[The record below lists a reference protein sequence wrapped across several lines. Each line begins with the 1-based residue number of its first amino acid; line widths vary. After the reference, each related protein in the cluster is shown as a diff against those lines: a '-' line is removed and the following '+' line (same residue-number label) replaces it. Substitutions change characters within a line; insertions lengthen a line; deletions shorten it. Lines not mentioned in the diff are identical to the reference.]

1 MTALAARDVA
11 DVQDA
16 VRAGRVLPVA
26 GATKPALSGFAD
38 GVARLDVSGLRG
50 IVDYDP
56 GELTLTA
63 RAGTPVADVAAA
75 LADHGQHLP
84 FDPPL
89 AAAGATLG
97 GVVASGTSGPG
108 AFRHGGVRDFVIG
121 VRCVDGTG
129 RLVAGGGKVVKN
141 AAGFDLPK
149 LMVGSL
155 GRLGVLVEL
164 SFKVFPAPQAT
175 LTVAADVDPTDWRQ
189 SVAVLLAAQRAPA
202 ELDALDVAGGRVLL
216 RLAGARQPLAARA
229 ERLVAALP
237 VAATVLDDADAAG
250 VWRAAS
256 ELTWAARDQ
265 PLMRIPTTVHTVAQ
279 VAAAGARAGAE
290 VRLSLG
296 GNLTWVALP
305 DGDALVAFGDELRA
319 IGERG
324 VALRGA
330 DPRAALVGR
339 AGGGAFGARVRAA
352 LDPDDRFLEI

>member
-11 DVQDA
+11 DVRDA
-16 VRAGRVLPVA
+16 VRAGRVLPVG
-26 GATKPALSGFAD
+26 GATKPALSGVAD
-38 GVARLDVSGLRG
+38 GVAPLDVSGLRG
-50 IVDYDP
+50 ILDYDP

-97 GVVASGTSGPG
+97 GVVAAGTSGPG
-108 AFRHGGVRDFVIG
+108 ALRRGGVRDFVIG
-121 VRCVDGTG
+121 VRLVDGTG

-155 GRLGVLVEL
+155 GRLGVLVEV

-175 LTVAADVDPTDWRQ
+175 LTVAADVDPEDWGQ
-189 SVAVLLAAQRAPA
+189 AVDVLLVAQRAPI
-202 ELDALDVAGGRVLL
+202 ELDALDVAGGQVLL
-216 RLAGARQPLAARA
+216 RLAGAAPSLAARA

-237 VAATVLDDADAAG
+237 VPAAVLDDDAG
-250 VWRAAS
+250 PWRAAS
-256 ELTWAARDQ
+256 ELMWAAADR
-265 PLMRIPTTVHTVAQ
+265 PLVRVPTTVHTVPQ
-279 VAAAGARAGAE
+279 VAAAGARAGGE
-290 VRLSLG
+290 VRVSLG
-296 GNLTWVALP
+296 GNLAWAALP
-305 DGDALVAFGDELRA
+305 DGDGLAAFGDELRA
-319 IGERG
+319 IGARG
-324 VALRGA
+324 VALRGSHPRSALLGA
-330 DPRAALVGR
+330 D

>member
-26 GATKPALSGFAD
+26 GATKPALSGVAD
-38 GVARLDVSGLRG
+38 GVDPLDVSGLRG

-89 AAAGATLG
+89 AAAGATVG
-97 GVVASGTSGPG
+97 GVVASGTAGPG
-108 AFRHGGVRDFVIG
+108 AFRHGGVRDFIIG
-121 VRCVDGTG
+121 VRCIDGTG

-155 GRLGVLVEL
+155 GRLAVLVEV

-175 LTVAADVDPTDWRQ
+175 LTVAAEVDPADWRQ
-189 SVAVLLAAQRAPA
+189 AVEVLLAAQRTPV
-202 ELDALDVAGGRVLL
+202 ELEALDVADGQVLL
-216 RLAGARQPLAARA
+216 RLAGASEPLAARA

-237 VAATVLDDADAAG
+237 VAATVLSDDAD

-256 ELTWAARDQ
+256 ELTWAAPDR
-265 PLMRIPTTVHTVAQ
+265 PLVRVPTTVHSVPE
-279 VAAAGARAGAE
+279 VAAAGVRAGAD
-290 VRLSLG
+290 VRVSLG

-305 DGDALVAFGDELRA
+305 EGAEPAAFGDALHA
-319 IGERG
+319 IGVRG
-324 VALRGA
+324 VALRGTH
-330 DPRAALVGR
+330 PRAALLGGD

>member
-1 MTALAARDVA
+1 MTALAVRDVG

-26 GATKPALSGFAD
+26 GATKPALSGFAE

-50 IVDYDP
+50 VVDYDP

-75 LADHGQHLP
+75 LADHDQHLP

-89 AAAGATLG
+89 VAAGATVG

-108 AFRHGGVRDFVIG
+108 ALRHGGVRDFVIG
-121 VRCVDGTG
+121 VRCVDGRG

-155 GRLGVLVEL
+155 GRLGVLVEV

-175 LTVAADVDPTDWRQ
+175 LTVAADVDPGDWRQ
-189 SVAVLLAAQRAPA
+189 AVAVLLAAQRTPI

-216 RLAGARQPLAARA
+216 RLAGAAGPLAARA
-229 ERLVAALP
+229 ERLVEVLP
-237 VAATVLDDADAAG
+237 VPATVLGDDADL
-250 VWRAAS
+250 WRVAS
-256 ELTWAARDQ
+256 ELTWAARDR
-265 PLMRIPTTVHTVAQ
+265 PLVRIATTVHTMPE
-279 VAAAGARAGAE
+279 VAAAGVRAGAD
-290 VRLSLG
+290 VRVSLG
-296 GNLTWVALP
+296 GNLTWVALAN
-305 DGDALVAFGDELRA
+305 DEVLAAFDDELRA
-319 IGERG
+319 IGVRG

-330 DPRAALVGR
+330 APRAALLGSD

-352 LDPDDRFLEI
+352 LDPDGHFLEI

>member
-38 GVARLDVSGLRG
+38 GVGRLDVSGLCG

-63 RAGTPVADVAAA
+63 RAGSPVADIAAA

-89 AAAGATLG
+89 AAAGATVG
-97 GVVASGTSGPG
+97 GVVASGAAGPG
-108 AFRHGGVRDFVIG
+108 ALRHGGVRDFVIG

-155 GRLGVLVEL
+155 GRLGVLVEV

-175 LTVAADVDPTDWRQ
+175 LTVAADVDPADWRQ
-189 SVAVLLAAQRAPA
+189 AVEVLRTAQRTPV
-202 ELDALDVAGGRVLL
+202 ELDALDVAGGQVLL
-216 RLAGARQPLAARA
+216 RLAGAAQPLAARA
-229 ERLVAALP
+229 ERLIAALP
-237 VAATVLDDADAAG
+237 VPATVLDDDAD

-256 ELTWAARDQ
+256 ELTWAAREQ
-265 PLMRIPTTVHTVAQ
+265 PLIRIPTTVHTVPE
-279 VAAAGARAGAE
+279 VAAAGTRAGAA
-290 VRLSLG
+290 VRVSLG

-305 DGDALVAFGDELRA
+305 DGDALATFGDELRA
-319 IGERG
+319 IGLRG
-324 VALRGA
+324 VALRGT
-330 DPRAALVGR
+330 DPRAALLGSD

>member
-63 RAGTPVADVAAA
+63 RAGTPVADIAAA

-84 FDPPL
+84 FDPHL
-89 AAAGATLG
+89 SAAGATLG

-108 AFRHGGVRDFVIG
+108 ALRHGGVRDFVIG

-175 LTVAADVDPTDWRQ
+175 LTVAAGVDPTDWCQ
-189 SVAVLLAAQRAPA
+189 AVAVLLGAQRTQV
-202 ELDALDVAGGRVLL
+202 ELDALEVAGGQVLL
-216 RLAGARQPLAARA
+216 RVAGAARPLAARA

-237 VAATVLDDADAAG
+237 VAATVLDDDAD

-265 PLMRIPTTVHTVAQ
+265 PLVRVPTTVRTVPQ
-279 VAAAGARAGAE
+279 VAAAGTRAGAA
-290 VRLSLG
+290 VRVSLG

-305 DGDALVAFGDELRA
+305 DGDALAAFGDELRA
-319 IGERG
+319 IGLRG
-324 VALRGA
+324 VALRGT
-330 DPRAALVGR
+330 DPRAALLGH